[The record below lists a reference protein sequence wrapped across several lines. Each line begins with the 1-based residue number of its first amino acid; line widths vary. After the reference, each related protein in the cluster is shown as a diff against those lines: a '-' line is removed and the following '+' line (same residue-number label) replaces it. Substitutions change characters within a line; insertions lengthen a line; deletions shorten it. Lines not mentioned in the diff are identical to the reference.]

1 VTPPDAS
8 PREREVH
15 NMPAPADYRITLSPE
30 QERKRIVT
38 IPQAAEILAISEDT
52 FRRRYGH
59 LIRSLSP
66 RRRGVSIGDVFDIAT
81 NGKAA

>member
-1 VTPPDAS
+1 
-8 PREREVH
+8 
-15 NMPAPADYRITLSPE
+15 MPAPADYRITLSPE

-38 IPQAAEILAISEDT
+38 ISQAAEILAISEDT

-81 NGKAA
+81 DGKAA